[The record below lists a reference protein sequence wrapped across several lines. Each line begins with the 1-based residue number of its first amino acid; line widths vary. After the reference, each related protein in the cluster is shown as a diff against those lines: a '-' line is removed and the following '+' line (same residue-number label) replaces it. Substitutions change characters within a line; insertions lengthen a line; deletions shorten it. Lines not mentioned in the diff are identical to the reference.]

1 MPSRSDYTEAVIR
14 TQIQLTEEQARRVK
28 RLSREAG
35 VSMAE
40 VIRDF
45 VERGVAAELPRRE
58 KDYARARRVI
68 GRFPDR
74 QRARDLAREHD
85 RYLDESFR

>member
-1 MPSRSDYTEAVIR
+1 MIR

-28 RLSREAG
+28 RLSRERG

-40 VIRDF
+40 VIRSF
-45 VERGVAAELPRRE
+45 VEVGITEEAPRR
-58 KDYARARRVI
+58 DSAYARARKVI

-74 QRARDLAREHD
+74 AGARDLSREHD
-85 RYLDESFR
+85 RHLVGAFD